1 MKRLILMLV
10 LVWTSVA
17 QAKTES
23 CSWDNDVPCVVI
35 TKPNTNLINE
45 KVSPST
51 VITQEQIKKHN
62 LVDLKS
68 IFKFLNNTI
77 AVQSGP
83 RGQQASV
90 FMRGTNS
97 NHTLVLL
104 NGIPINDQST
114 TNGAF
119 DFGQD
124 FMFNVQRVEVYK
136 GAAGAFCSLHIA
148 VEALLQAG
156 APRCGQRIHEAS
168 EQLEIALE
176 ESRTITCVRRA
187 CVRVCVPERAMRLT
201 RSARITHV

>member
-1 MKRLILMLV
+1 MPPSTEQSKETRMKRLILMLV

-124 FMFNVQRVEVYK
+124 FIQTIQQIEIYK
-136 GAAGAFCSLHIA
+136 GSNGAHFGPDAIGGAINFITDVDYTNSYSINGFNLKPIMSSIYPSSL
-148 VEALLQAG
+148 
-156 APRCGQRIHEAS
+156 
-168 EQLEIALE
+168 
-176 ESRTITCVRRA
+176 
-187 CVRVCVPERAMRLT
+187 MKN
-201 RSARITHV
+201 